1 MPDTVYPMDGEAAPP
16 EGVKKKEDS
25 STAAI
30 YLRVRSLDDPA
41 FEHIQL
47 VATMFEGQVP
57 LRIRIADT
65 GKLWG
70 GFCLDHPAFLK
81 ECREW
86 LGEENVVVRKK

>member
-1 MPDTVYPMDGEAAPP
+1 M
-16 EGVKKKEDS
+16 
-25 STAAI
+25 
-30 YLRVRSLDDPA
+30 RRSW
-41 FEHIQL
+41 FRM
-47 VATMFEGQVP
+47 V

>member
-1 MPDTVYPMDGEAAPP
+1 MDGEAAPP